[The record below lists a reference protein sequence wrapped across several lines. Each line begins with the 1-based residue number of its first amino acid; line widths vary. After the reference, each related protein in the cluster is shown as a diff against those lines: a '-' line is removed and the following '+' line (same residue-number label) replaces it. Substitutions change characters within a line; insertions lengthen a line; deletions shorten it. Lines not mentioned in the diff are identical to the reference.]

1 MNLLNISYKI
11 IFYEEKGCTISTR
24 NKRKKEIKIKN
35 KTFCE
40 DRLHSK
46 PVYLHA

>member
-1 MNLLNISYKI
+1 MKKKVAQYQQ
-11 IFYEEKGCTISTR
+11 ETR
-24 NKRKKEIKIKN
+24 EKRKKIKN